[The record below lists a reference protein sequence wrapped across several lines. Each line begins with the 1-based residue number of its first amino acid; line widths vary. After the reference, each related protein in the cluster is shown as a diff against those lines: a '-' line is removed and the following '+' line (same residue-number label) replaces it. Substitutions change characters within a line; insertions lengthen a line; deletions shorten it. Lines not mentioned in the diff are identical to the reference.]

1 MYCFFTTSI
10 FYSEITLL
18 PLGCHRFFPAPT
30 SWQLRSVKTAASI
43 CLCKYVMMGI
53 CGNAEEVIT
62 RSVSE
67 AMPADAMAASSGRFR
82 LDWVQVLRTPS
93 IRSDQINERNEK

>member
-30 SWQLRSVKTAASI
+30 SWQLRSVKTAVSI

-62 RSVSE
+62 YHDVQE
-67 AMPADAMAASSGRFR
+67 PDELRF
-82 LDWVQVLRTPS
+82 WAICHIKP
-93 IRSDQINERNEK
+93 

>member
-1 MYCFFTTSI
+1 
-10 FYSEITLL
+10 
-18 PLGCHRFFPAPT
+18 
-30 SWQLRSVKTAASI
+30 
-43 CLCKYVMMGI
+43 MMGI